1 MDSDTAASFYE
12 ALKLVLGITLKLLT
26 PKNYEEIN
34 TIQKLID
41 V

>member
-1 MDSDTAASFYE
+1 MDSDTASSFNE
-12 ALKLVLGITLKLLT
+12 ARITLKLFT
-26 PKNYEEIN
+26 PNYEEIN

>member
-12 ALKLVLGITLKLLT
+12 ARITLKLLT
-26 PKNYEEIN
+26 PNYEEIN
-34 TIQKLID
+34 TILKLID